1 MALRQVRR
9 SIRIVQKVFKPLKN
23 FLYVNWH
30 FGVSGSRNLNYKFV
44 YTWHNTRVRDTIANQ
59 ASFGK
64 FDANELFQQVIDRTE
79 HPNSS
84 GSPQDFQ
91 PVLLLELARLSALQ
105 PSTEGD
111 VDCAYYVYKYV
122 FENYQNWKQL
132 PSTGVH
138 LSHDFVFL
146 FTCAFTQRFES
157 WRSFADGSK
166 LSRLAEQ
173 VVKIDRH
180 HRYISGSSF
189 GKEIWMENF
198 NAIFTTYDLEPVS
211 FLETS
216 NLSEFID
223 LDSIL
228 CSPHRQIDGQLVTVI
243 VSAFN
248 PGKEL
253 ITSIQSLLSQSW
265 TNLEIILVDDFSQDS
280 TYVDL
285 AVSMDSRI
293 KLIRQERNQ
302 GTYAARN
309 AALDIASGDFI
320 TFQDSD
326 DWSHPRRI
334 ESQVFAF
341 DSSENVM
348 ATYAKAVRLTQDLLF
363 TGADGIPWREMN
375 ASSLMFRYS
384 VFEELGYFDS
394 VRKGADS
401 EYFYRIVSHYQDKS
415 DVAPIKLCSDAY
427 LSIIRISHG
436 SLSRSEIRT
445 NWKHPVRIHYRE
457 SYSQWHKSCISA
469 GITAYMPPNQ
479 SSRKFPC
486 PSTFEIDRIPS
497 ELDKQD
503 IVVALDLT
511 SVSESMVSIIEEAIA
526 LECSVAILNVLPESG
541 SELLNAHLM
550 DMVYKHQVRLITV
563 DDKIECRLMI
573 VGHIKLFQYPS
584 PLPWNIS
591 YGKISVIS
599 DETLVSK
606 IDNVSST
613 KMESLKAAL
622 GYYDQPIDFSK
633 VKKHAP
639 VDLTQATW
647 FSDSNEDFMLAKKFS
662 MKLVP
667 RKKFDLKSELGLKAR
682 D

>member
-1 MALRQVRR
+1 MR
-9 SIRIVQKVFKPLKN
+9 KVFKRLN
-23 FLYVNWH
+23 DYSYLLRH
-30 FGVSGSRNLNYKFV
+30 FDVSDSRNFNYRFV

-64 FDANELFQQVIDRTE
+64 CDANELFQQVIDRTQ
-79 HPNSS
+79 HTNSR

-91 PVLLLELARLSALQ
+91 PVLLLEFARLSALQ
-105 PSTEGD
+105 PRNEGD

-122 FENYQNWKQL
+122 FENYQDWKQL
-132 PSTGVH
+132 PSTRVH
-138 LSHDFVFL
+138 PSHDFVFL

-157 WRSFADGSK
+157 WRWFAGHNK

-189 GKEIWMENF
+189 DKEIWMENF
-198 NAIFTTYDLEPVS
+198 NTIFTAYDLEPVS

-216 NLSEFID
+216 NSSEFID

-228 CSPHRQIDGQLVTVI
+228 CSPHRQVDGKLVTVI
-243 VSAFN
+243 VSTFN

-253 ITSIQSLLSQSW
+253 ITSIRSLLDQSW
-265 TNLEIILVDDFSQDS
+265 RNLEIILVDDFSQDL
-280 TYVDL
+280 TYVDI

-309 AALDIASGDFI
+309 AALDVASGDFI

-334 ESQVFAF
+334 ETQVFAF
-341 DSSENVM
+341 DSSKNIM
-348 ATYAKAVRLTQDLLF
+348 ATYSKAVRLTQDLLF

-415 DVAPIKLCSDAY
+415 DVAPIKLSSDAY

-469 GITAYMPPNQ
+469 GITPYMPPNQ

-486 PSTFEIDRIPS
+486 PSRFEIDRIPS
-497 ELDKQD
+497 ELDKQN

-511 SVSESMVSIIEEAIA
+511 SVSEAMVSIIEEAIT
-526 LECSVAILNVLPESG
+526 LGYSVSILNVLPESG
-541 SELLNAHLM
+541 SELLNASLM
-550 DMVYKHQVRLITV
+550 EMVYKQQVRLISI
-563 DDKIECRLMI
+563 DEKIECMLLIIEHVR
-573 VGHIKLFQYPS
+573 LFQFPS
-584 PLPWNIS
+584 PLPWNIVS
-591 YGKISVIS
+591 RKISVIS
-599 DETLVSK
+599 DEILLSK
-606 IDNVSST
+606 INKTGST
-613 KMESLKAAL
+613 KMESLKSAL
-622 GYYDQPIDFSK
+622 GYYGQPIDLSK
-633 VKKHAP
+633 VKRHAP
-639 VDLTQATW
+639 FDLTQATW
-647 FSDSNEDFMLAKKFS
+647 FSDKNEDRMLAEEFS
-662 MKLVP
+662 MKLVS
-667 RKKFDLKSELGLKAR
+667 RRKFDLKSELGLKAR